1 MVLTVPTDADVD
13 VFLKSA
19 PRADDTAALCKLMTK
34 ATGAQPTMWGSSIVG
49 FGLYHYA
56 YASGRTGDWLT
67 VGFSP
72 RKANLTIYVGGLDE
86 YADLLAAL
94 GPHTTAKSCLYLKRL
109 SDVDASILAKL
120 VQARFKALNGKTVHS

>member
-13 VFLKSA
+13 EFLKSA
-19 PRADDTAALCKLMTK
+19 PRADDAAVLCELMTK
-34 ATGAQPTMWGSSIVG
+34 ATSAQPTMWGSSIVG
-49 FGLYHYA
+49 FGLYHYT
-56 YASGRTGDWLT
+56 YASGRTGDWLA

-72 RKANLTIYVGGLDE
+72 RKANLTVYIGGLDG

-94 GPHTTAKSCLYLKRL
+94 GPHTTGKSCLYLKRL
-109 SDVDASILAKL
+109 SDVDAPILAKL

>member
-1 MVLTVPTDADVD
+1 MVFTAPTDADVD
-13 VFLKSA
+13 GFLKSA
-19 PRADDTAALCKLMTK
+19 PRADDATALCKLMTK

-56 YASGRTGDWLT
+56 YASGHTGDWLA

-72 RKANLTIYVGGLDE
+72 RKANLTVYVGGLDG

-94 GPHTTAKSCLYLKRL
+94 GPHTTGKSCLYLKHL
-109 SDVDASILAKL
+109 SDVDTSILAKL
-120 VQARFKALNGKTVHS
+120 VQARFKALNGKTVRS